1 MDFYWAFN
9 EPLIGLENLI
19 NRLEVYIY
27 IYIYISYLYVTKHK
41 LSNPTVKDTYKNH

>member
-27 IYIYISYLYVTKHK
+27 ISYLYVTKHK
-41 LSNPTVKDTYKNH
+41 LSNPTIKDTYKNH